1 MDVEELEG
9 RLTRETIE
17 ASEDWWCSLDVILF
31 GAFLCQ
37 QSFLHKDGEEVEEDG
52 SVVLPTLFSVKQKP
66 PRYFIYLESNVHYRV
81 YELESIPKSFVPRF
95 CAFQSEIDKMF
106 TDDD

>member
-37 QSFLHKDGEEVEEDG
+37 ESFLHKDGEEVGRDG
-52 SVVLPTLFSVKQKP
+52 SVGLPALFSVKQKP

-81 YELESIPKSFVPRF
+81 YEVESIPESFVRT
-95 CAFQSEIDKMF
+95 EIMCVSI
-106 TDDD
+106 